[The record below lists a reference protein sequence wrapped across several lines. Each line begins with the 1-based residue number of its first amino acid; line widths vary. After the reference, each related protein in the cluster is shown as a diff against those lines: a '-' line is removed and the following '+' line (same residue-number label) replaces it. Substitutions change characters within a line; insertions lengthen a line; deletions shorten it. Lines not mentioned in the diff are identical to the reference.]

1 MKALSLFAALI
12 FLSTF
17 AQAFTLTG
25 TDPEFKGWADA
36 DIKFNVNVS
45 NCPASVDVVGLI
57 TEAAAVWNNV
67 PTSKIK
73 VAYGEATTSTTFANP
88 PTVYCETNFA
98 SATGGADEDYVPA
111 AANAGK
117 LGGYAVTGILY
128 LNVSGGQAN
137 IANFNRTKL
146 AIIVAHEIG
155 HVLGLGHSQVTNSL
169 MYFDATYKATLG
181 LSQDDMDGMSYLYPR
196 NELSGD
202 KPMGCGLVSAV
213 GNTKLPPPP
222 RPGVLALL
230 MLLPVLVYFRLRRKS
245 DVL

>member
-1 MKALSLFAALI
+1 MPITLEAISMKALSLFAALI

-111 AANAGK
+111 AANAG
-117 LGGYAVTGILY
+117 
-128 LNVSGGQAN
+128 
-137 IANFNRTKL
+137 
-146 AIIVAHEIG
+146 